1 MEKYKSKK
9 NLKKKGYL
17 KKNSLIRKT
26 RKTRKTRKNRRNKK
40 GGHEHEGLP
49 HYHLFVKFPS
59 GKSKELNVLFARSDL
74 ERDVNSATIQQ
85 LKNAVQDEFNS
96 NGINKPF
103 TLFWKGK
110 KLEDS
115 SVKLRQIIV
124 DKTKLP
130 LYYPNINDPIV
141 VAFNEDIGDPKNFI
155 AHDLDLED
163 LRAPQT
169 PR

>member
-1 MEKYKSKK
+1 MGKYKSKK
-9 NLKKKGYL
+9 HLKKKGV
-17 KKNSLIRKT
+17 KKNSLKRKT
-26 RKTRKTRKNRRNKK
+26 RKYRKNRRNKK
-40 GGHEHEGLP
+40 GGHEHEDLP

-74 ERDVNSATIQQ
+74 ERDVNSSTIQQ

-115 SVKLRQIIV
+115 NVKLRQIVV

-141 VAFNEDIGDPKNFI
+141 VAFNEDIGDPINFV

>member
-1 MEKYKSKK
+1 MGKYKSKK
-9 NLKKKGYL
+9 HLKKKGV
-17 KKNSLIRKT
+17 KKNSLKRKI
-26 RKTRKTRKNRRNKK
+26 RKTRKNRRNKK
-40 GGHEHEGLP
+40 GGHEHEDLP

-74 ERDVNSATIQQ
+74 ERDVNSSTIQQ

-115 SVKLRQIIV
+115 SVKLRQIVV

-141 VAFNEDIGDPKNFI
+141 VAFNEEIGDPINFV

>member
-1 MEKYKSKK
+1 MGKYKSKK
-9 NLKKKGYL
+9 HLKKKGVN
-17 KKNSLIRKT
+17 KNSLKRKI
-26 RKTRKTRKNRRNKK
+26 RKTRKNRRNKK
-40 GGHEHEGLP
+40 GGHEHEDLP

-115 SVKLRQIIV
+115 NVKLRQIVV

-141 VAFNEDIGDPKNFI
+141 VAFNEEIGDPINFV

>member
-1 MEKYKSKK
+1 MGKYKSKK
-9 NLKKKGYL
+9 HFKKNGV
-17 KKNSLIRKT
+17 KKNSLKRKT
-26 RKTRKTRKNRRNKK
+26 RKIRRNRRNKM
-40 GGHEHEGLP
+40 GGHEHEDLP
-49 HYHLFVKFPS
+49 HYHLFVKFPN
-59 GKSKELNVLFARSDL
+59 GKSKEINVLFERSNL
-74 ERDVNSATIQQ
+74 ERNVNSATIQQ
-85 LKNAVQDEFNS
+85 LKNAVQDEFNMYE
-96 NGINKPF
+96 INKPF

-115 SVKLRQIIV
+115 NVKLRQIVV

-130 LYYPNINDPIV
+130 LYGPNLNDPIV
-141 VAFNEDIGDPKNFI
+141 VVFNEDIGDPKYYE

>member
-1 MEKYKSKK
+1 MGKYKSKK
-9 NLKKKGYL
+9 HLKKKGV
-17 KKNSLIRKT
+17 KKNSLKRKI
-26 RKTRKTRKNRRNKK
+26 RKTRKNRRNKK
-40 GGHEHEGLP
+40 GGHEHEDLP

-74 ERDVNSATIQQ
+74 ERDVNSSTIQQ

-115 SVKLRQIIV
+115 NVKLRQIVV

-141 VAFNEDIGDPKNFI
+141 VAFNEEIGDPINFV